1 MAPTFSSV
9 QASETPA
16 TKAKAGAE
24 SIAKSAKKRKREE
37 EQNSVQETTEP
48 SAKKKSKKVKIEEG
62 VAATPVAQQSGQ
74 PASSEIEVVKSAK
87 KEKKDRKKPK
97 ASMEQTLNEAAVEEP
112 TKKAKQIKK
121 ERRSESIEGVD
132 PAIPAA
138 AITPKHDGQGTEQKA
153 KKSKKDKKVDKEQR
167 STSLDL
173 SGDGG
178 LEAAATPASAKK
190 KRPKA
195 EAETHAA
202 ASTATA
208 GPSRAQQPTTHARSQ
223 PTREAS
229 KPIND
234 EQRLETQSPFV
245 QKTETFY
252 LALSP
257 CANDFPLEGL
267 VAEHISPLLLTY
279 YPPLG
284 GVVLKYGNARLSET
298 PEGNADDNDIV
309 LSKAMDEYAVTF
321 VYLTVDLV
329 LFRPTR
335 GTYLEGY
342 VNLQNESLLGLVCY
356 NYFNAAIERQRLP
369 KDWRWQEDGS
379 QSSVRSTKQGNGCW
393 VDSSGE
399 KVDGKVV
406 FRVKDFEATAGGEGG
421 AGSMNILGTLL
432 SNTHD
437 RKVDD
442 EERQRSEKGGRT
454 K

>member
-9 QASETPA
+9 QAPETPA

-37 EQNSVQETTEP
+37 GQDSTQGSTEP
-48 SAKKKSKKVKIEEG
+48 SAKKKSKKVKVEED
-62 VAATPVAQQSGQ
+62 AATTPVAHQNGQTPSSG
-74 PASSEIEVVKSAK
+74 IEVVKSAK
-87 KEKKDRKKPK
+87 KEKKDKKKSK
-97 ASMEQTLNEAAVEEP
+97 ALEEQTLNGAAVEEP
-112 TKKAKQIKK
+112 TKEAKQIKK

-132 PAIPAA
+132 PATPAA

-153 KKSKKDKKVDKEQR
+153 KKSKKSKKLDKERR
-167 STSLDL
+167 STSEEV

-178 LEAAATPASAKK
+178 LEAAAVPASSKK

-195 EAETHAA
+195 EPETHAA
-202 ASTATA
+202 APTATA

-223 PTREAS
+223 PKREAS

-284 GVVLKYGNARLSET
+284 GVVLKYSNARLSET
-298 PEGNADDNDIV
+298 PEGNANDNDVV

-321 VYLTVDLV
+321 IYLTVDLV
-329 LFRPTR
+329 LFRPAK
-335 GTYLEGY
+335 GCWLEGY

-393 VDSSGE
+393 LDGSGD

-432 SNTHD
+432 STGQE
-437 RKVDD
+437 KKIDD
-442 EERQRSEKGGRT
+442 EESRRSEKGVRT

>member
-9 QASETPA
+9 PAPETPA

-37 EQNSVQETTEP
+37 EQNDVQETTEP
-48 SAKKKSKKVKIEEG
+48 SSKKKSKKAKVETG
-62 VAATPVAQQSGQ
+62 VAVTPVTQQNGP
-74 PASSEIEVVKSAK
+74 PASSEIEVVKSVK
-87 KEKKDRKKPK
+87 KERKDKKKRK
-97 ASMEQTLNEAAVEEP
+97 ASEDPIVDGLPVEEP
-112 TKKAKQIKK
+112 SKQVKK
-121 ERRSESIEGVD
+121 ERRSESLEGVD

-138 AITPKHDGQGTEQKA
+138 AITPKHDVIEGTEQKA
-153 KKSKKDKKVDKEQR
+153 KKSKKDKKLDKERR
-167 STSLDL
+167 SVSQEV
-173 SGDGG
+173 SGDAGSG
-178 LEAAATPASAKK
+178 AAAVPVSAKK
-190 KRPKA
+190 KKPKA
-195 EAETHAA
+195 EHSTPAA
-202 ASTATA
+202 APAVIA
-208 GPSRAQQPTTHARSQ
+208 GSSRAQQSSHVKSQ
-223 PTREAS
+223 ASREVS
-229 KPIND
+229 KPLTD
-234 EQRLETQSPFV
+234 EQRLETQSPFL

-279 YPPLG
+279 HPPLG
-284 GVVLKYGNARLSET
+284 GVVLKYSNARLSET
-298 PEGNADDNDIV
+298 PDGNADDNNIV

-321 VYLTVDLV
+321 VYLTLDLV
-329 LFRPTR
+329 LFKPSK
-335 GTYLEGY
+335 GTWLEGY

-369 KDWRWQEDGS
+369 QDWRWQEDAS

-393 VDSSGE
+393 VDGSGE
-399 KVDGKVV
+399 KVDGKVA

-432 SNTHD
+432 SGRQD
-437 RKVDD
+437 SKID
-442 EERQRSEKGGRT
+442 EAESQRSEKGGRT

>member
-9 QASETPA
+9 QAPETPA
-16 TKAKAGAE
+16 TKAKADAE

-48 SAKKKSKKVKIEEG
+48 PAKKKSKNVKIEAD
-62 VAATPVAQQSGQ
+62 VAATPVAQQNGQ
-74 PASSEIEVVKSAK
+74 PASSEVEVVKSTK
-87 KEKKDRKKPK
+87 KEKKDKKKSK
-97 ASMEQTLNEAAVEEP
+97 ALEEKILNGAAVEEP
-112 TKKAKQIKK
+112 VKEAKQVKK
-121 ERRSESIEGVD
+121 ERRSESVEGVD

-138 AITPKHDGQGTEQKA
+138 AITPKHDVNGQGTEQKA
-153 KKSKKDKKVDKEQR
+153 KKSKKDKKLDKERR
-167 STSLDL
+167 SVSQ
-173 SGDGG
+173 
-178 LEAAATPASAKK
+178 E
-190 KRPKA
+190 RPKA
-195 EAETHAA
+195 ELSTPAA
-202 ASTATA
+202 APAVTA
-208 GPSRAQQPTTHARSQ
+208 GSSRAQQSSHVKSQ
-223 PTREAS
+223 ASREAS
-229 KPIND
+229 KPLTD
-234 EQRLETQSPFV
+234 EQRLETLSPFFR
-245 QKTETFY
+245 KTETFY

-279 YPPLG
+279 HPPLG
-284 GVVLKYGNARLSET
+284 GVVLKYSNARLSET
-298 PEGNADDNDIV
+298 PGGNADDNEVV

-329 LFRPTR
+329 LFRPTK

-393 VDSSGE
+393 VDGSGE
-399 KVDGKVV
+399 KVDAKVV

-432 SNTHD
+432 SSTHD

-442 EERQRSEKGGRT
+442 EEKQRSEKGGRT

>member
-9 QASETPA
+9 QAPETPA

-24 SIAKSAKKRKREE
+24 SIVKSAKKRKREE
-37 EQNSVQETTEP
+37 GQDSTQGSTEP
-48 SAKKKSKKVKIEEG
+48 SAKKKSKKVKVEED
-62 VAATPVAQQSGQ
+62 VATTPVVHQNGQ
-74 PASSEIEVVKSAK
+74 TPSSENEVVKSAK
-87 KEKKDRKKPK
+87 KEKKDKKKRK
-97 ASMEQTLNEAAVEEP
+97 ASEEKILNGAAVEEP
-112 TKKAKQIKK
+112 VKEAKQVKK
-121 ERRSESIEGVD
+121 ERRSESVEGVD

-138 AITPKHDGQGTEQKA
+138 AITPKHDVNGQGTEQKA
-153 KKSKKDKKVDKEQR
+153 KKSKKDKKLDKERR
-167 STSLDL
+167 SVSQ
-173 SGDGG
+173 
-178 LEAAATPASAKK
+178 EK

-195 EAETHAA
+195 ELSTPAA
-202 ASTATA
+202 APAVIA
-208 GPSRAQQPTTHARSQ
+208 GSSRAQQSSHVKPQAS
-223 PTREAS
+223 REAS
-229 KPIND
+229 KPLTD
-234 EQRLETQSPFV
+234 EQRLETQSPFF

-257 CANDFPLEGL
+257 CANDFPFEGL

-279 YPPLG
+279 HPPLG
-284 GVVLKYGNARLSET
+284 GVVLKYSNARLSET
-298 PEGNADDNDIV
+298 PEGNANDNEVV

-329 LFRPTR
+329 LFRPAK
-335 GTYLEGY
+335 GCWLEGY

-393 VDSSGE
+393 VDGSGE

-406 FRVKDFEATAGGEGG
+406 FRVKDFEATAGSEGG

-432 SNTHD
+432 STGQEK
-437 RKVDD
+437 KVDD